1 MTNFEIIELLSR
13 SLNLVIKNDL
23 WLISHNLSEQSIS
36 NKIAY
41 YLVSLFP
48 EYHVDCEY
56 NGDIENDSGRKTINL
71 LKDELSARN
80 LLRDNERNDLESD
93 LTTRS
98 VFPDIIIH
106 TRGTNNRNLCIIEV
120 KKDTSS
126 VSYEYDSLKLSA
138 YTSNNHDNTLKY
150 QLGVFVEVITGE
162 HQPGFSLQYFKNG
175 APIEENALI

>member
-1 MTNFEIIELLSR
+1 MTDFEITELLSS
-13 SLNLVIKNDL
+13 SLNQVIKNDL

-41 YLVSLFP
+41 YLVELFP

-56 NGDIENDSGRKTINL
+56 NGDIETESGRKAINL

-80 LLRDNERNDLESD
+80 LLRDNERNDIEND
-93 LTTRS
+93 LTARS

-106 TRGTNNRNLCIIEV
+106 TRGTNSRNLCIIEV

-126 VSYEYDSLKLSA
+126 VSYEYDSLKLRA
-138 YTSNNHDNTLKY
+138 YTSSEYGNTLKY
-150 QLGVFVEVITGE
+150 QLGVFVEVITGDD
-162 HQPGFSLQYFKNG
+162 HPGYSFRYFKNG
-175 APIEENALI
+175 TEIEENELT